1 MQCLLQWI
9 HPTKTRRHVEPIH
22 SRFFFF
28 NHSGVTYISN
38 ISTLVSP
45 TSETF
50 LGRQKRPGG
59 KRISPW
65 SDTLIVSPR
74 SKSHRF
80 GFEESISLP
89 PSCISNFTICW
100 YLSGYCFCCYD
111 YCCFSLFVFKLPIT
125 YIKDTNMSAAP
136 FLKTSSTTSSFL
148 DVSLSMK
155 ISSKGRRE
163 GASRAHFRR
172 KEKAKRLRRRQHP
185 VSS

>member
-22 SRFFFF
+22 NRFFFF

-59 KRISPW
+59 KRISL

-148 DVSLSMK
+148 DVSLS
-155 ISSKGRRE
+155 
-163 GASRAHFRR
+163 
-172 KEKAKRLRRRQHP
+172 L
-185 VSS
+185 